1 MELTKLDADLD
12 VIQKLDDE
20 PNDVGGMSAEELK
33 KKFDEAPN
41 VIKKYINEQLLPGIA
56 QLLESL
62 DEAKAGRDELQGV
75 VLNQIPDGTVTT
87 AKLNT
92 GAVTKEKLASEVQ
105 QEIGS
110 HVKEEHY
117 AAGTLPV
124 SERLAESAGLPAPA
138 FAEGVMAV
146 LSDKVNGLMNSVEGK
161 QTGNVWKMH
170 RWSTF
175 AQSKSLTFYATGD
188 WPNYS
193 IRIRAASSLSIG
205 RDGAVAL
212 ATPTDM
218 GNVTQLPAVGTYIQF
233 EQYGGWEQTVY
244 RVLDGS
250 TMRFN
255 SASDVYGNTWA
266 EAKVD
271 SIGEVVSY
279 AEYLGT
285 VTAENADTYP
295 EDGWVGDIYYVKET
309 ALGAKIAQ
317 VETSHRAGTGRAGAD
332 APTELR
338 FAFSPR
344 VVMVFGPG
352 AVYAPWILNADA
364 LGSDYISVG
373 GSRMAKRSEDGRTVY
388 VYASSALDQFNEV
401 SRTYHIVGI
410 G

>member
-41 VIKKYINEQLLPGIA
+41 AIKKYINEQLLPGIA

-62 DEAKAGRDELQGV
+62 DKAKAGRDELQGV

-161 QTGNVWKMH
+161 QTGNVWKMY
-170 RWSTF
+170 RWAAFEQKVSVNTRADSF
-175 AQSKSLTFYATGD
+175 NIAPAS
-188 WPNYS
+188 S
-193 IRIRAASSLSIG
+193 IRFSQ
-205 RDGAVAL
+205 DGEIELVNPSAYVS
-212 ATPTDM
+212 M
-218 GNVTQLPAVGTYIQF
+218 RELPAEGVYFKIDAYLVRVGPDSKMQ
-233 EQYGGWEQTVY
+233 EQYYMGS
-244 RVLDGS
+244 DGLLI
-250 TMRFN
+250 TELQWN
-255 SASDVYGNTWA
+255 DLLNQVPYL
-266 EAKVD
+266 
-271 SIGEVVSY
+271 
-279 AEYLGT
+279 EYLGT

-295 EDGWVGDIYYVKET
+295 EDGWVGDIHYVKET

-317 VETSHRAGTGRAGAD
+317 VETSDRAGTGRAGAD

-364 LGSDYISVG
+364 LGLDYISVG

-401 SRTYHIVGI
+401 SQAYRIVGI